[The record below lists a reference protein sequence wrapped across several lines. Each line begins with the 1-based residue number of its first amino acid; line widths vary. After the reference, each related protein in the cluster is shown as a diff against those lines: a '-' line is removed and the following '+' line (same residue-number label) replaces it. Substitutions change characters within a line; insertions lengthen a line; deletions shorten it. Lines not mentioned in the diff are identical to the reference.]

1 MTKYVH
7 VSVLTLFTAI
17 LGTPAMANLQYNIV
31 PAILH
36 QLTHT
41 LLVTYIITYV
51 QHPHSLTYVRAHSYI
66 QISAGSGMR
75 MCSINAVSYQSE
87 VEVKQILHMADAL
100 QVVMG
105 QTLCSTSWG
114 KRTCVDIQCTF
125 AV

>member
-41 LLVTYIITYV
+41 LLVTYNYNYICTTTT
-51 QHPHSLTYVRAHSYI
+51 LTHIRKSTFIHTNEVF
-66 QISAGSGMR
+66 SAGSGMR
-75 MCSINAVSYQSE
+75 MCSINVVSYQSE
-87 VEVKQILHMADAL
+87 VELKQILHMADAL
-100 QVVMG
+100 QAVMG
-105 QTLCSTSWG
+105 QTLCSTS
-114 KRTCVDIQCTF
+114 
-125 AV
+125 